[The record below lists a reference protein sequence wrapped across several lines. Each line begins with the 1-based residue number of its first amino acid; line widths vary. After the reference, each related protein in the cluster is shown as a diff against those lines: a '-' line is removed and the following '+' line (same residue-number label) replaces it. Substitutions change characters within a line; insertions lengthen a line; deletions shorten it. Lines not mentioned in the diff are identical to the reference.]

1 MKYRGLSIE
10 IPPDSALL
18 VIIKLYDEKT
28 LPYYLI
34 LFCSGDPQNGVLGY
48 LPLKNR
54 LEEIIPKGTDPAICG
69 GSSFL
74 PPPGDPDGRRVD

>member
-1 MKYRGLSIE
+1 MKYRGPGPE

-28 LPYYLI
+28 LPYNLI
-34 LFCSGDPQNGVLGY
+34 LFCPGDPQNGVLGY

-69 GSSFL
+69 G
-74 PPPGDPDGRRVD
+74 